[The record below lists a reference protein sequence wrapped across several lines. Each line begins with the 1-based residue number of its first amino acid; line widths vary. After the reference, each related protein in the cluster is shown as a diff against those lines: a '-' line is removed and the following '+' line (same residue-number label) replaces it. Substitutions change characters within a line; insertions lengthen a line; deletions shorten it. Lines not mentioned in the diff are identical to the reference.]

1 MCNKTVDQDDNQI
14 QFNIARR
21 PYTREMKNVVSFL
34 ALHFPDQANF
44 KQITDCGSYW
54 HFDLSCLE
62 LRNRKRPPLSQ

>member
-1 MCNKTVDQDDNQI
+1 
-14 QFNIARR
+14 
-21 PYTREMKNVVSFL
+21 MKNVVSFL